1 MQTAKRA
8 WFTGLMLAATMAV
21 PVAAQ
26 DVDADTVIATV
37 GGVDITVG
45 HLIVARSTLPQQYQ
59 QLGDDVLFEGLLDQ
73 LIQQNALAQS
83 LETVTAA
90 TRLTIENQRS
100 GLLAGEALGK
110 VALDAVTDEAL
121 QEAYDARFE
130 GAEPQQEYN
139 ASHILVE
146 SEEEAK
152 AIKVEL
158 DGGADFAT
166 LAKEK
171 STGPSGPGGGS
182 LGWFTK
188 GMMVPEFEAAVIA
201 LEPGQ
206 VSEPV
211 QTQFGWHVVLL
222 NESRV
227 KDAPPLEEVRGE
239 LAQEIER
246 AAVTQHIEDIMSKAE
261 VTRTEVEI
269 DPAVLRDMSL
279 VAN

>member
-1 MQTAKRA
+1 MHTAKRA
-8 WFTGLMLAATMAV
+8 WFTGLMLAAAV
-21 PVAAQ
+21 AMPVSAQ
-26 DVDADTVIATV
+26 DVDADTVVATV

-45 HLIVARSTLPQQYQ
+45 HLIVARTTLPQQYQ
-59 QLGDDVLFEGLLDQ
+59 QLEDGVLFEGLLDQ

-90 TRLTIENQRS
+90 TRLTIDNQRS

-110 VALDAVTDEAL
+110 VAVDAVTDETL

-146 SEEEAK
+146 SEEEAQ
-152 AIKVEL
+152 ALKVEL

-188 GMMVPEFEAAVIA
+188 GMMVPEFENAVIA
-201 LEPGQ
+201 LEAGQ

-211 QTQFGWHVVLL
+211 QTQFGWHVILL
-222 NESRV
+222 NESRI
-227 KDAPPLEEVRGE
+227 KDAPALEEVRGE

-246 AAVTQHIEDIMSKAE
+246 AAVTKHIEDIMSKAE
-261 VTRTEVEI
+261 VTRSEVEI